1 MSIHRPITPAPTARG
16 RFAHI
21 DNSEATNGRI
31 YTSTEIEVMTEAGMI
46 ERRDQLSAGGFKT
59 RAAELQRGWAF
70 QHRFNRADHA

>member
-1 MSIHRPITPAPTARG
+1 MTIHRPIAPAPTARG

-31 YTSTEIEVMTEAGMI
+31 YTSTEIEGMTEADMI
-46 ERRDQLSAGGFKT
+46 ERRDQLSAGGFQT